1 MHANATPLWLWSR
14 QPRALL
20 FLTCARGV
28 DVVVGLPE
36 RDPILANRQL
46 GVGSLGDPPGLE
58 RILDVSGQVLAVAGE
73 MDALTALGR
82 RAGGCAAAQDRQE

>member
-1 MHANATPLWLWSR
+1 MHTNATSLWLWFR

-20 FLTCARGV
+20 FLTGARGV

-36 RDPILANRQL
+36 RDAILANREL
-46 GVGSLGDPPGLE
+46 GVGALGDPPDLE
-58 RILDVSGQVLAVAGE
+58 RVLDVSGQVFAVAGE
-73 MDALTALGR
+73 MDGLTALAR